1 MGENMDSEE
10 DEEAMELLVYNAQK
24 LNEAVKDTVRAAESA
39 SIRVRSD
46 AGFKLKWVRKPMWL
60 NEDWSWVHQNDSV
73 ISINK
78 FSIFFFLLLSYLF
91 I

>member
-1 MGENMDSEE
+1 MLKLHISYLQYHNKNLFILSVKATMMGENMDSEE

-46 AGFKLKWVRKPMWL
+46 AGFKLKWVRKPMWF
-60 NEDWSWVHQNDSV
+60 NED
-73 ISINK
+73 
-78 FSIFFFLLLSYLF
+78 
-91 I
+91 